1 MDLHNCIY
9 KYKNIKIYRRKKSLR
24 RKVKIYPKL
33 IMNELNQSTNADSV
47 NSIENNQ
54 DILRDYA
61 DIRWQMATL
70 EAKLREIE
78 PMAVK
83 QALDIVS
90 QGEAA
95 NAKRVVYRTDT
106 VDIVLQLRTHKP
118 NPQDHPDLETLKEFI
133 NLETEKA
140 FQLNRDAIAKLE
152 REIAV
157 LEASLV
163 GLKQT
168 DDGLEYVAQYE
179 ELVTQLTTQKPILSV
194 KLK

>member
-1 MDLHNCIY
+1 MDD
-9 KYKNIKIYRRKKSLR
+9 
-24 RKVKIYPKL
+24 
-33 IMNELNQSTNADSV
+33 LNQSTNADSV

-70 EAKLREIE
+70 EAKLKEIE
-78 PMAVK
+78 PMAIK
-83 QALDIVS
+83 QALDIVT

-157 LEASLV
+157 LQASLV